1 MLNKKR
7 QKNAINDD
15 FFYIFAPKM
24 LKKGIFIDV
33 KTNNKMVVLYFLYEV
48 LIFVPIFVTGAIIA
62 SFVTYF
68 GCLFGLGKYMGY
80 YPGVIWSKVTCWLAL
95 CPYKVEG
102 REKLDAKTSY
112 IFVANHQGAFDI
124 FLLYAGLGHSFRW
137 MLRKG
142 IQKLPFI
149 GPACDKAGHI
159 WVDERGA
166 SGMMHTVRQALSTLK
181 GGTSMVIFPE
191 GTRTG
196 TGHMNRF
203 KKGAF
208 TLAAM
213 LKLPVVPITIEGP
226 YKVMP
231 KSTLLIRPHRMK
243 LTIHDPLPAVTKAEG
258 NEAGIDRLLHD
269 SQRIIA
275 ESLGEPVQE

>member
-1 MLNKKR
+1 MKV
-7 QKNAINDD
+7 
-15 FFYIFAPKM
+15 F
-24 LKKGIFIDV
+24 
-33 KTNNKMVVLYFLYEV
+33 YFLYEV
-48 LIFVPIFVTGAIIA
+48 FIFLPIFLTGTIIA
-62 SFVTYF
+62 SFMTYF
-68 GCLFGLGKYMGY
+68 GCMLGMGKYMGY
-80 YPGVIWSKVTCWLAL
+80 YPGALWSKVTCLIAL
-95 CPYKVEG
+95 CPYKVKG
-102 REKLDAKTSY
+102 REKLDPKTSY

-142 IQKLPFI
+142 IQKLPFV
-149 GPACDKAGHI
+149 GPACDKAGQI

-166 SGMMHTVRQALSTLK
+166 SGMMHTVRQALKTLN

-191 GTRTG
+191 GTRTA

-213 LKLPVVPITIEGP
+213 LKLPVVPITIDGP
-226 YKVMP
+226 YKIMP
-231 KSTLLIRPHRMK
+231 KSSFLIHPHRMT
-243 LTIHDPLPAVTKAEG
+243 LTIHDPLPAVTKEEG

-275 ESLGEPVQE
+275 ESLGEPLQK